1 MALRNTSVIYLEVVY
16 QCSLYV
22 MAKLTVLTEVMSQ
35 DWIVGMEQ
43 VNLCRDRLIHPNPT
57 SLFGAIVHVMP

>member
-1 MALRNTSVIYLEVVY
+1 
-16 QCSLYV
+16 